1 MKNIAREISFHFI
14 PSKWGERQSLFLQPF
29 GMEILQSFFQNV
41 LFFGPKGILN
51 QAKMTPGFTA
61 SSLPLPARTRSS
73 STFFVNAEF
82 ILRSLRRRTVP
93 DIGIFVGFHTASI
106 F

>member
-1 MKNIAREISFHFI
+1 
-14 PSKWGERQSLFLQPF
+14 
-29 GMEILQSFFQNV
+29 MEILQSFFQNV

-61 SSLPLPARTRSS
+61 PSLPLPARTRSS
-73 STFFVNAEF
+73 TFFVSAEF
-82 ILRSLRRRTVP
+82 ILRSLRSRTVP
-93 DIGIFVGFHTASI
+93 DVGIFVGFHTASI